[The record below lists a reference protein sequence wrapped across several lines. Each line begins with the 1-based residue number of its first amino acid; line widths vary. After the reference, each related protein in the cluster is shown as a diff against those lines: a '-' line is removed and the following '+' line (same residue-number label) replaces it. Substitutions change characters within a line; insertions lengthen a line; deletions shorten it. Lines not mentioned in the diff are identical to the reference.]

1 MDSYSMHLLP
11 LTWLLTGAIL
21 VLTAALLRYHPPR
34 NINWLYGYRTP
45 RSMRSREAW
54 DFAQQQSAR
63 LMGRSGAMLF
73 LAGAA
78 SLFLPRFGIRT
89 ELLIALGGVFW
100 ALFRPILRIEKM
112 LKEREE
118 KEKKK
123 KEQEEKKN

>member
-1 MDSYSMHLLP
+1 MESYSLHLIP

-21 VLTAALLRYHPPR
+21 VLTAALLRYKPPR
-34 NINWLYGYRTP
+34 NINRLYGYRTP

-73 LAGAA
+73 LTGAA
-78 SLFLPRFGIRT
+78 WLFIPPFEIWA
-89 ELLIALGGVFW
+89 ELIIALGGVFL
-100 ALFRPILRIEKM
+100 ALFRPIIRIEKM

-118 KEKKK
+118 KEK
-123 KEQEEKKN
+123 EK

>member
-1 MDSYSMHLLP
+1 MHLIP
-11 LTWLLTGAIL
+11 LTWLITGAIL
-21 VLTAALLRYHPPR
+21 VLTAALLRYKPPR
-34 NINWLYGYRTP
+34 NINWFYGYRTP

-54 DFAQQQSAR
+54 NFAQQQSAR

-78 SLFLPRFGIRT
+78 WLYVPPFGIWT
-89 ELLIALGGVFW
+89 ELLIALGGVFL
-100 ALFRPILRIEKM
+100 ALFRPIVRIEKM

-123 KEQEEKKN
+123 KEEEEKKS